1 MLQKKPFLIDMSEY
15 KLTTAGKFGKIFDKI
30 PQTIKRTGFNIF
42 DYDKVFT
49 DEETNKLIRTGRTI
63 GCFYIES
70 PGMRSLLR
78 KLDCH
83 SFEMLTAASSVIR
96 PGVAE
101 SGMMKEFIERH
112 KDPSKRK
119 YLIPEME
126 KYLGET
132 YGVMIY
138 QEDVIKIAYH
148 LVGLTLEE
156 ADLLRRAMSGKMRS
170 HKAMQLIVD
179 KFFRCC
185 REKGYSDAIANKLWT
200 QIESF
205 AGYAFCKAHSA
216 SFAVLS
222 YQVAYLKAHYPA
234 EFMAGVLNNGGGY
247 YSSAVYIGES
257 KRLGIKILLPCVN
270 KSEYNY
276 IGIGNEIRIGFIAI
290 KNFNKKSADIIIED
304 RKRRGDFFSLSEFL
318 SRTHLTFEQTELLIK
333 CGAMDIFKQT
343 RPTLLRLLDLYFYNR
358 DFLEGDN
365 FNLFAGTTT
374 HLEKDLITTTNFT
387 IEEACTHEF
396 EIFGYMVSAHP
407 LNFFAETNHP
417 SIIKAADIEKYHNK
431 RVKMTGWYMAAKRV
445 VTSKGKVMKFLSL
458 EDLTGTFEAVIFPD
472 AYEKYAELTVSMGP
486 YLIEG
491 IVDAEEGNNIIVK
504 KLSVLSA
511 AKAASITQKDR
522 TNKDF
527 FGESEKP
534 LEYDEIS
541 LVSSLGKE
549 KLRLAYL

>member
-1 MLQKKPFLIDMSEY
+1 M
-15 KLTTAGKFGKIFDKI
+15 
-30 PQTIKRTGFNIF
+30 
-42 DYDKVFT
+42 
-49 DEETNKLIRTGRTI
+49 
-63 GCFYIES
+63 
-70 PGMRSLLR
+70 
-78 KLDCH
+78 
-83 SFEMLTAASSVIR
+83 
-96 PGVAE
+96 
-101 SGMMKEFIERH
+101 
-112 KDPSKRK
+112 
-119 YLIPEME
+119 
-126 KYLGET
+126 
-132 YGVMIY
+132 
-138 QEDVIKIAYH
+138 
-148 LVGLTLEE
+148 
-156 ADLLRRAMSGKMRS
+156 
-170 HKAMQLIVD
+170 
-179 KFFRCC
+179 
-185 REKGYSDAIANKLWT
+185 
-200 QIESF
+200 
-205 AGYAFCKAHSA
+205 
-216 SFAVLS
+216 
-222 YQVAYLKAHYPA
+222 
-234 EFMAGVLNNGGGY
+234 
-247 YSSAVYIGES
+247 
-257 KRLGIKILLPCVN
+257 
-270 KSEYNY
+270 
-276 IGIGNEIRIGFIAI
+276 
-290 KNFNKKSADIIIED
+290 
-304 RKRRGDFFSLSEFL
+304 
-318 SRTHLTFEQTELLIK
+318 
-333 CGAMDIFKQT
+333 
-343 RPTLLRLLDLYFYNR
+343 
-358 DFLEGDN
+358 EGDN